1 MNTPLNPAAVLTRLV
16 EKTPEKPLTA
26 AAAIVAQHRS
36 LLRRAI
42 RRGHS
47 LAVISKEL
55 RISKRTLQR
64 HLSEAG
70 LFFRQ
75 PRVNKGTA
83 IRAYKPRKKAVK

>member
-1 MNTPLNPAAVLTRLV
+1 MNTPPNPAVVLTRLV
-16 EKTPEKPLTA
+16 EKSPENPLTA

-36 LLRRAI
+36 LIRRAI

-55 RISKRTLQR
+55 RIPQRTLQR

-70 LFFRQ
+70 LFFRK
-75 PRVNKGTA
+75 PRVKKGAA
-83 IRAYKPRKKAVK
+83 IRAYKSRKKAVK